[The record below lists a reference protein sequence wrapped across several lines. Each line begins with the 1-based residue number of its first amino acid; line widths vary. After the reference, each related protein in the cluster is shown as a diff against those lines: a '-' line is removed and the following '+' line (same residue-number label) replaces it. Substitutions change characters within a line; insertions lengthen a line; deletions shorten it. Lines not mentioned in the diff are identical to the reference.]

1 MLGLPWACCWQL
13 SLGVQGMS
21 DGNYFTLPQR
31 SSGAGV
37 EVAGKE
43 KWLSDCVTRLK
54 SLQARCVC
62 IFCWS
67 EGGSGRKKSWN
78 SLCQTEGV
86 CVSLCGALAPG
97 LLWWLHVLL
106 WLQGRVSVCHCQLS
120 WTLLQPPWVIR
131 AISWGRRH
139 RESTKNCGLGTG
151 YTGFGVWTNVLVSEL
166 IAVPGSQKSAKSFC
180 IKLSRNFQQFA

>member
-21 DGNYFTLPQR
+21 DGNYFTSPQR

-43 KWLSDCVTRLK
+43 KWLSDRVTRLK

-120 WTLLQPPWVIR
+120 SAELCSSLPGSSMQSAGP
-131 AISWGRRH
+131 G
-139 RESTKNCGLGTG
+139 GTG
-151 YTGFGVWTNVLVSEL
+151 RAPKIVVWALVTQALECE
-166 IAVPGSQKSAKSFC
+166 QMC
-180 IKLSRNFQQFA
+180 

>member
-120 WTLLQPPWVIR
+120 SAELCSSLPGSSVQS
-131 AISWGRRH
+131 AGA
-139 RESTKNCGLGTG
+139 GGTG
-151 YTGFGVWTNVLVSEL
+151 RAPKIVVWALVTQALECE
-166 IAVPGSQKSAKSFC
+166 QMC
-180 IKLSRNFQQFA
+180 